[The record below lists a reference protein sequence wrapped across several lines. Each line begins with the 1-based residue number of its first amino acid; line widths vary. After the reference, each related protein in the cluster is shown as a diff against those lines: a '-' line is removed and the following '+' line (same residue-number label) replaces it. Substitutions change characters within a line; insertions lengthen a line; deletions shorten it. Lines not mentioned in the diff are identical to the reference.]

1 MLIGPYHI
9 ITYKNRKN
17 ETLIRDSECFFL
29 FQLYNESV
37 PAIGE
42 VKEKVFGLGLQLI
55 RFPLFRWQKQPIYIF
70 KTANHLP
77 VQISN
82 YALLG
87 PHKLAATELKT
98 LAHILRESQAV
109 FVFGY
114 QEKIWFNAI
123 RLRENEK
130 LDKESTQQIILT
142 TLQSPVTTLP
152 PYSVIWPVIYRLLHI
167 LTFIPSSLK

>member
-1 MLIGPYHI
+1 MKLTDKRKLIYIYFNMLIGPYHI

-77 VQISN
+77 KM
-82 YALLG
+82 AR
-87 PHKLAATELKT
+87 K
-98 LAHILRESQAV
+98 
-109 FVFGY
+109 
-114 QEKIWFNAI
+114 
-123 RLRENEK
+123 
-130 LDKESTQQIILT
+130 
-142 TLQSPVTTLP
+142 
-152 PYSVIWPVIYRLLHI
+152 
-167 LTFIPSSLK
+167 